1 MCTNKNNFAAR
12 ETQYYAG
19 DALLGKTTADI
30 VTVSAEKY
38 KTIFPDAVSG
48 WSYDFNK
55 TTALR
60 DGKTYRY
67 GVVNGSAR
75 EITRMVLFAQ
85 TINPTKC
92 DARCRNA
99 RGPMCDCSCR
109 GNNHGKGAGS
119 FARAHNIS
127 LPSTKRKLNI
137 DEATSALSSMGY
149 RMGNVRHSLADK
161 TSYWSVTTPT
171 GSVVEVAANKLTDF
185 VYGKIKNLNAQ
196 RYTETTYEV
205 LFPDEDEDTQFIDSK
220 EAAIKV
226 ARQYAAKGCAVEL
239 SQVIKTWRS
248 KAEADAAQIPTNTKE
263 TPMRFVK
270 NLNAK
275 GTTMKSINKRLSSM
289 VINELN
295 HALEMA
301 EMDGE
306 QGIAREVRAVLAS
319 PTVETLKAHPLAIK
333 EIKYKLEIAQDNEE
347 RSRVRAYENLLKS
360 VSNRKAQNMNS
371 TGARAKFGSD
381 TISVN
386 MNAKRYLT
394 ILNRV
399 KPDEGQE
406 QFLARV
412 KARLQEVVNDT
423 GKMIRNPDLE
433 SELGGWQ
440 GSELSEILSEL
451 AGSSSGLIRTLRLWL
466 GNFSR
471 TGAKSRFAMLN
482 KAEVLKDHKER
493 VVWLKQHAGQSNQLR
508 LADIYLEAGQGD
520 LNQLVSQKQMDKTE
534 WKTLMHELE
543 TAYLRVKH
551 GADAQTHTS
560 YSRVGAKAR
569 FDRRIELDKWTSPKG
584 TRYTAGFHIEGGGTS
599 FAPFVS
605 ATYSDGG
612 EQMMSTS
619 APSFKS
625 EKGARKW
632 LANFMERMYSR
643 TGTFSR
649 VGAKSTHAVN
659 PFDLPAKPE
668 DWNGKTI
675 TLNGKQIKVKRTTG
689 AYSSWLDYDLFD
701 LSSGKRVNSVVKA
714 QLDDAWRRGKIRDI
728 FSRTGKTSMAQSD
741 FKVGDQVHLGFAQ
754 KGGTGFDG
762 IITKIE
768 GETVYIKSPEEGR
781 YGARTYKGLV
791 SSLTHGYAG
800 YHADQHSRTGA
811 KSLHATTDQV
821 ADLFKTLS
829 DVERAS
835 MNGDTAKMQTL
846 LKSLAPMVDR
856 DRAKLPKDAV
866 AYYDEMRRK
875 AGMSRIGSK
884 ANMNK
889 LTNHLQKISASLG
902 FKPSSITMEDGVAK
916 INFAQR
922 DGSSGR
928 LGVSLRKPLLDA
940 GVTSDAI
947 TATADQVSI
956 NFSQGAKAAFG
967 SGDSFMVEGY
977 VGNALTGGRSART
990 IEEAEHYAKAM
1001 LASIKSGKTD
1011 GKPVKVEIQEIKDY
1025 QPQGVIK
1032 TLHSRTGGKA
1042 AFGLGSQNR
1051 AFLGK
1056 VDARTRS
1063 EILANIAAH
1072 YGISA
1077 SEAMAEVSSD
1087 ESEHLLEYVTGAMR
1101 SAVSILV
1108 QKYGFSRTGA
1118 KAAFAAEIIQ
1128 KLSGGWVIEREGG
1141 ILYLAKGNEAIP
1153 VPSVERALE
1162 LHKSSVEGRLARRT
1176 GGFMSRTGAKAA
1188 FAHANQQIA
1197 DGVAQLLS
1205 VLGFAAMAEEAKT
1218 TTDAD
1223 TLKRM
1228 INVARRRAKGSEQA
1242 DRFNTLADK
1251 LERMLMSRSG
1261 GKAESGR

>member
-38 KTIFPDAVSG
+38 KTVFPDAVSG
-48 WSYDFNK
+48 WSYDLNK

-67 GVVNGSAR
+67 GVIGGSAR

-85 TINPTKC
+85 TLNPTKC

-137 DEATSALSSMGY
+137 DEATSALNSMGY
-149 RMGNVRHSLADK
+149 RMGTVRHSLADK

-226 ARQYAAKGCAVEL
+226 ARQYAAKGCTVEL
-239 SQVIKTWRS
+239 SQVTKTWRS
-248 KAEADAAQIPTNTKE
+248 KSEADAAQIPTNTKE
-263 TPMRFVK
+263 TPMRFFK
-270 NLNAK
+270 DLNM
-275 GTTMKSINKRLSSM
+275 T
-289 VINELN
+289 
-295 HALEMA
+295 H
-301 EMDGE
+301 
-306 QGIAREVRAVLAS
+306 
-319 PTVETLKAHPLAIK
+319 
-333 EIKYKLEIAQDNEE
+333 
-347 RSRVRAYENLLKS
+347 
-360 VSNRKAQNMNS
+360 
-371 TGARAKFGSD
+371 TGAKAKFGSD

-412 KARLQEVVNDT
+412 KSRLQEVVKDT
-423 GKMIRNPDLE
+423 GEMIRNPDLE
-433 SELGGWQ
+433 SELGGWKS
-440 GSELSEILSEL
+440 SELSEILSEL
-451 AGSSSGLIRTLRLWL
+451 AGSSGGLNRTLRLWL

-471 TGAKSRFAMLN
+471 
-482 KAEVLKDHKER
+482 
-493 VVWLKQHAGQSNQLR
+493 
-508 LADIYLEAGQGD
+508 
-520 LNQLVSQKQMDKTE
+520 
-534 WKTLMHELE
+534 
-543 TAYLRVKH
+543 
-551 GADAQTHTS
+551 
-560 YSRVGAKAR
+560 VGAKAR
-569 FDRRIELDKWTSPKG
+569 MGSGDPYMEDKDVRVRKGDRSDTVAFVG
-584 TRYTAGFHIEGGGTS
+584 QNGGGGDFYAGLVRRDRKTGYNQVLWTKYGY
-599 FAPFVS
+599 ATAAAAERS
-605 ATYSDGG
+605 AIKKFDAYVAKQ
-612 EQMMSTS
+612 E
-619 APSFKS
+619 
-625 EKGARKW
+625 
-632 LANFMERMYSR
+632 YSR
-643 TGTFSR
+643 SGAKSAFGRSLVASKGNKRIYLDGPDGNENFNIYLVQVVNTGIPNENPHEDLLTMKSYSTEARARAAAKKMLSSR

-768 GETVYIKSPEEGR
+768 GKTVYIKSPEEGQF
-781 YGARTYKGLV
+781 GARTWKGPL
-791 SSLTHGYAG
+791 SSLTHGWSG
-800 YHADQHSRTGA
+800 YHADQHSRVGA
-811 KSLHATTDQV
+811 KAEFWSNSMIPKSEVMTLHKERVAWLKQHAGQSNQLKLAEIYLEAGQGDLTQAVHQKAITKSEWTNLMHELETAFMRVEHGANAVTSINKYSRVGSKVKFCQPNTVSVRETSRGGYEIIYCDANGKLQSNSLHASKEN
-821 ADLFKTLS
+821 AI
-829 DVERAS
+829 A
-835 MNGDTAKMQTL
+835 
-846 LKSLAPMVDR
+846 
-856 DRAKLPKDAV
+856 RAKDFARMMGMQFV
-866 AYYDEMRRK
+866 AGRT
-875 AGMSRIGSK
+875 GSK

-916 INFAQR
+916 INFSQR

-928 LGVSLRKPLLDA
+928 LGVSLRKPLLGA

-947 TATADQVSI
+947 TATADQVCVNFAKGAKAKFSNPFEKALENINSYALSI
-956 NFSQGAKAAFG
+956 RETDPRDYEILVGIVFGIYQEDNAKINRMPSLSQGA
-967 SGDSFMVEGY
+967 
-977 VGNALTGGRSART
+977 
-990 IEEAEHYAKAM
+990 
-1001 LASIKSGKTD
+1001 
-1011 GKPVKVEIQEIKDY
+1011 Q
-1025 QPQGVIK
+1025 
-1032 TLHSRTGGKA
+1032 SRLFKE
-1042 AFGLGSQNR
+1042 L
-1051 AFLGK
+1051 
-1056 VDARTRS
+1056 
-1063 EILANIAAH
+1063 
-1072 YGISA
+1072 
-1077 SEAMAEVSSD
+1077 
-1087 ESEHLLEYVTGAMR
+1087 
-1101 SAVSILV
+1101 SAVRHY
-1108 QKYGFSRTGA
+1108 QKQFLSSRTGA
-1118 KAAFAAEIIQ
+1118 KAAFG
-1128 KLSGGWVIEREGG
+1128 SDVILEDIGDDQ
-1141 ILYLAKGNEAIP
+1141 
-1153 VPSVERALE
+1153 VRATA
-1162 LHKSSVEGRLARRT
+1162 HVEGRSAGSFDGPRSQSAQLLLKALKIAGQGHEVSSGVYDMTHITLNDAAKRAMPKSAM
-1176 GGFMSRTGAKAA
+1176 MSRTGVKAA

-1197 DGVAQLLS
+1197 DGVSQLLS
-1205 VLGFAAMAEEAKT
+1205 VLGFTAMAEEAKT
-1218 TTDAD
+1218 TTDAQ

-1228 INVARRRAKGSEQA
+1228 INVARSRFKGTDQA
-1242 DRFNTLADK
+1242 DRVNVLTDK
-1251 LERMLMSRSG
+1251 LERMLMSRTGAKAMNATRKPKPYEAVYYKWFDGVEVGIMDMGKIAKEIEAALASG
-1261 GKAESGR
+1261 ANLDSVMPQMVQKYRKN